1 MCYELDEKDFRF
13 NYSEHF
19 DLYNNLE
26 HQNSEIGQNYI
37 ELCESKG
44 RFIDYLN
51 EQFNDREIEK
61 F

>member
-26 HQNSEIGQNYI
+26 HEILEIGQNYI
-37 ELCESKG
+37 ELCESK
-44 RFIDYLN
+44 
-51 EQFNDREIEK
+51 
-61 F
+61 